1 MIGFVWSFL
10 LNNRLTRLL
19 GAVLAA
25 LVAVF
30 AYGRMQKRQGR
41 KEAEHKA
48 KEADNAKAKEIR
60 DSVRNADLDDVVRKY
75 DGHFRD

>member
-10 LNNRLTRLL
+10 LNNRFTRLL
-19 GAVLAA
+19 SAVLAA

-30 AYGRMQKRQGR
+30 AYGRMQKRAGR

-60 DSVRNADLDDVVRKY
+60 DNVRDNLDDRVRKY